1 MSKTLLDLLNKT
13 REDIAAK
20 RGKNTDLTRLKDGIN
35 YIRIF
40 PNKDDPNGKFFQTF
54 GMHYIKY
61 QNEEGKEATNAYI
74 CEQHT
79 HGRACQLCEM
89 VMEGRARHK
98 GNKAMEERI
107 GQMRATPRYLVNGI
121 LSTRED
127 FSDAEKC
134 QLIELPSTVFDDICK
149 AITEDIAD
157 DIGNPLS
164 KEEGYAFQI
173 KRTGSGRDT
182 EYDVSPKRKVFKGDI
197 EDKFWN
203 NQHDLIAYVN
213 QADETRLLAT
223 VRTMGRLIGIAAPT
237 ATASAPAISSTA
249 KTSASA
255 LPGFGSI
262 TGHTEGATAVATAH
276 TPASEPTSLVDEEVL
291 RAMESEFKS
300 ETSSAA
306 ASAKESEA
314 DATTSV
320 AAASAAEDEGIDD
333 LLKELESLNPIT

>member
-61 QNEEGKEATNAYI
+61 QNEEGKDATNAYI

-213 QADETRLLAT
+213 QVDETRLLAT

-333 LLKELESLNPIT
+333 LLKELESL

>member
-203 NQHDLIAYVN
+203 NQHDLIACVN

-333 LLKELESLNPIT
+333 LLKELESL

>member
-107 GQMRATPRYLVNGI
+107 GQMRAPPRYLVNGI

-320 AAASAAEDEGIDD
+320 AAASATEDEGLDD
-333 LLKELESLNPIT
+333 LLRELDSL

>member
-1 MSKTLLDLLNKT
+1 MQPL
-13 REDIAAK
+13 
-20 RGKNTDLTRLKDGIN
+20 
-35 YIRIF
+35 
-40 PNKDDPNGKFFQTF
+40 
-54 GMHYIKY
+54 
-61 QNEEGKEATNAYI
+61 AT
-74 CEQHT
+74 
-79 HGRACQLCEM
+79 
-89 VMEGRARHK
+89 
-98 GNKAMEERI
+98 
-107 GQMRATPRYLVNGI
+107 VNGI

-255 LPGFGSI
+255 LHGFGSI

-333 LLKELESLNPIT
+333 LLKELESL

>member
-320 AAASAAEDEGIDD
+320 AAASATEDEGLDD
-333 LLKELESLNPIT
+333 LLRELESL

>member
-300 ETSSAA
+300 ETSPAA

-333 LLKELESLNPIT
+333 LLKELESL

>member
-306 ASAKESEA
+306 TSAKESEA

-333 LLKELESLNPIT
+333 LLKELESL

>member
-306 ASAKESEA
+306 ALAKESEA

-320 AAASAAEDEGIDD
+320 AAASATEDEGLDD
-333 LLKELESLNPIT
+333 LLRELDSL

>member
-20 RGKNTDLTRLKDGIN
+20 RGNNVDLTRLKDGVN

-54 GMHYIKY
+54 GMHYVKY

-79 HGRACQLCEM
+79 HGRDCQLCEM

-121 LSTRED
+121 LSARED
-127 FSDAEKC
+127 FADAEKC

-164 KEEGYAFQI
+164 KEEGYAFLI

-182 EYDVSPKRKVFKGDI
+182 KYDVSPKRKVYKGDI

-203 NQHDLIAYVN
+203 TQHDLIAYAN
-213 QADETRLLAT
+213 QADETRLLST

-237 ATASAPAISSTA
+237 AAASAPAISSTA
-249 KTSASA
+249 KTSAAA
-255 LPGFGSI
+255 LPGFGSV

-276 TPASEPTSLVDEEVL
+276 TPASEPTSLVDEEIL
-291 RAMESEFKS
+291 RAVETEFKPEAS
-300 ETSSAA
+300 PAA
-306 ASAKESEA
+306 VAVSVKESEA
-314 DATTSV
+314 VAATSV
-320 AAASAAEDEGIDD
+320 AAASATEDEGLDD
-333 LLKELESLNPIT
+333 LLRELDSL

>member
-262 TGHTEGATAVATAH
+262 TGHSEGATAVATAH

-320 AAASAAEDEGIDD
+320 AAASATEDEGLDD
-333 LLKELESLNPIT
+333 LLRELDSL

>member
-333 LLKELESLNPIT
+333 LLKELESL

>member
-223 VRTMGRLIGIAAPT
+223 VRTMGRLIGIATPT

-333 LLKELESLNPIT
+333 LLKELESL

>member
-237 ATASAPAISSTA
+237 ATASTPAISSTA

-320 AAASAAEDEGIDD
+320 AAASATEDEGLDD
-333 LLKELESLNPIT
+333 LLRELDSL

>member
-89 VMEGRARHK
+89 VMEGRARNK

-237 ATASAPAISSTA
+237 ATASVPAISSTA

-333 LLKELESLNPIT
+333 LLKELESL

>member
-320 AAASAAEDEGIDD
+320 AAAAAAEDEGIDD
-333 LLKELESLNPIT
+333 LLKELESL

>member
-262 TGHTEGATAVATAH
+262 TGHTEGATALATAH

-333 LLKELESLNPIT
+333 LLKELESL

>member
-276 TPASEPTSLVDEEVL
+276 TPVSEPTSLVDEEVL

-320 AAASAAEDEGIDD
+320 AAASATEDEGLDD
-333 LLKELESLNPIT
+333 LLRELDSL

>member
-249 KTSASA
+249 KTSAST

-300 ETSSAA
+300 ETSSAT

-333 LLKELESLNPIT
+333 LLKELESL

>member
-20 RGKNTDLTRLKDGIN
+20 RGNNVDLTRLKDGVN

-54 GMHYIKY
+54 GMHYVKY
-61 QNEEGKEATNAYI
+61 QNEDGKEATNAYI

-121 LSTRED
+121 LSARED
-127 FSDAEKC
+127 FADAEKC

-182 EYDVSPKRKVFKGDI
+182 KYDVSPKRKVFKGDI

-262 TGHTEGATAVATAH
+262 TGHTEGATAVATAP
-276 TPASEPTSLVDEEVL
+276 TQASEPTSLVDEEVL

-300 ETSSAA
+300 ETSSAT

-333 LLKELESLNPIT
+333 LLKELESL

>member
-291 RAMESEFKS
+291 RAMESEYKS

-320 AAASAAEDEGIDD
+320 AAASATEDEGLDD
-333 LLKELESLNPIT
+333 LLRELDSL

>member
-306 ASAKESEA
+306 ASAKESKA

-333 LLKELESLNPIT
+333 LLKELESL

>member
-300 ETSSAA
+300 ETSSAT

-333 LLKELESLNPIT
+333 LLKELESL

>member
-262 TGHTEGATAVATAH
+262 TGHTEGATAIATAH

-333 LLKELESLNPIT
+333 LLKELESL

>member
-107 GQMRATPRYLVNGI
+107 DQMRATPRYLVNGI

-182 EYDVSPKRKVFKGDI
+182 KYDVSPKRKVFKGDI

-333 LLKELESLNPIT
+333 LLKELESL

>member
-320 AAASAAEDEGIDD
+320 AAASAVEDEGIDD
-333 LLKELESLNPIT
+333 LLKELESL

>member
-1 MSKTLLDLLNKT
+1 
-13 REDIAAK
+13 
-20 RGKNTDLTRLKDGIN
+20 
-35 YIRIF
+35 
-40 PNKDDPNGKFFQTF
+40 
-54 GMHYIKY
+54 
-61 QNEEGKEATNAYI
+61 
-74 CEQHT
+74 
-79 HGRACQLCEM
+79 
-89 VMEGRARHK
+89 
-98 GNKAMEERI
+98 
-107 GQMRATPRYLVNGI
+107 MRATPRYLVNGI

-333 LLKELESLNPIT
+333 LLKELESL